1 VTILEKLHRPVV
13 LAGVLVCASII
24 LLPTAGERRAEAT
37 AARSAAAAAQTS
49 ELDVIVRFKAPLT
62 KSQHKRVSSYGG
74 RLYRELPIINSA
86 AYHISKPGFKNLLAS
101 GMVASYGIDHQV
113 KASMDVTAAAVGA
126 NIANSYGW
134 TG

>member
-1 VTILEKLHRPVV
+1 MTILEKLHRPVV

-74 RLYRELPIINSA
+74 RLYRELP
-86 AYHISKPGFKNLLAS
+86 S
-101 GMVASYGIDHQV
+101 GIVASYGIDHQV
-113 KASMDVTAAAVGA
+113 KASMDITAAAVGA